1 MSHTGAVYIQVLELR
16 SKILVTLLLVLGA
29 FFAVRMMM
37 SPGLEQ
43 FDIWLRGGLWLL
55 IILVWSSW
63 IFRAYG
69 NLEKV
74 FGLTT
79 KRSPL
84 MAVLVHFIPLVH
96 LFKPYQVFREIWQKS
111 APLERRHERV
121 LLGVWWGVWV
131 LCPFYYAWNRA
142 LFQAFPYAF
151 VDTLLTCLDVAL
163 FPLSCVLAARVI
175 WTITAFQ
182 ASQSQG

>member
-69 NLEKV
+69 NLES
-74 FGLTT
+74 
-79 KRSPL
+79 RSC
-84 MAVLVHFIPLVH
+84 
-96 LFKPYQVFREIWQKS
+96 Y
-111 APLERRHERV
+111 
-121 LLGVWWGVWV
+121 
-131 LCPFYYAWNRA
+131 
-142 LFQAFPYAF
+142 
-151 VDTLLTCLDVAL
+151 
-163 FPLSCVLAARVI
+163 
-175 WTITAFQ
+175 
-182 ASQSQG
+182 